1 MQDSQGPVV
10 NIRQF
15 PDETPAATLPGP
27 IKLETKAGEVYARA
41 MKDKYKKQR
50 GLGEVAWPF
59 AEDGESMAAPKFLER
74 RWKKTTTARRPE
86 ATELQTASRRIG

>member
-27 IKLETKAGEVYARA
+27 LKLERKAGEVHARA
-41 MKDKYKKQR
+41 MDDEYEKQR

-59 AEDGESMAAPKFLER
+59 AEDGESMAAPEFLER
-74 RWKKTTTARRPE
+74 QWKKTTAARRPE
-86 ATELQTASRRIG
+86 ASEPRTASRRIG